1 MLQVL
6 INYRGMPMMAHT
18 GATYTCVG
26 PSYASHLPLAG
37 KFTKT
42 LGFSE
47 HTQLIPMTA
56 PSHRY
61 SSILILSCIC
71 ERMSEE

>member
-1 MLQVL
+1 
-6 INYRGMPMMAHT
+6 MMAHT

-26 PSYASHLPLAG
+26 PNYASHLPMAG

-42 LGFSE
+42 LEFSG

-56 PSHRY
+56 P
-61 SSILILSCIC
+61 
-71 ERMSEE
+71 RMTIGEFLF